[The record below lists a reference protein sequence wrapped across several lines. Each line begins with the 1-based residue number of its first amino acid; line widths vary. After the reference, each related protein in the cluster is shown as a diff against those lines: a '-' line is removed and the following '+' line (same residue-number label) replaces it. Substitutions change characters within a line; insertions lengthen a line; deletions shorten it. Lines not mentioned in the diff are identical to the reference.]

1 MDPNSLLLLDNKI
14 YVLSAGN
21 LCICVLQYNYD
32 YILAEYFGQN
42 KILELVCYV
51 LWDAWTL
58 TIFIFIFILDNKEA
72 HDTAVTWQ
80 VTWCD
85 IIGLEH
91 GRRI

>member
-32 YILAEYFGQN
+32 HILAEYFGQN

-51 LWDAWTL
+51 LWDA
-58 TIFIFIFILDNKEA
+58 
-72 HDTAVTWQ
+72 
-80 VTWCD
+80 
-85 IIGLEH
+85 
-91 GRRI
+91 